1 MDDIKKFFIVSEENL
16 LKNVKQMD
24 KALKQLEIDLKNAQT
39 NKMAPANDK
48 FVPVMEI
55 SFWKNNMYT
64 SKCFAQYNI
73 FLHLFD
79 KVYIM

>member
-1 MDDIKKFFIVSEENL
+1 MISKSFFIVSEENL

-55 SFWKNNMYT
+55 SFWKNNMYCQNVLHNIIY
-64 SKCFAQYNI
+64 SYI
-73 FLHLFD
+73 FLIKFT
-79 KVYIM
+79 